1 MSRIAR
7 DYLAIQ
13 GSSTASEHVFSQ
25 GGLTVTL
32 LRNSLNPDAVEAL
45 QILKDS
51 YRSGDLAAG
60 IEALQWEVKSWVAE
74 TE

>member
-1 MSRIAR
+1 M
-7 DYLAIQ
+7 
-13 GSSTASEHVFSQ
+13 
-25 GGLTVTL
+25 TL
-32 LRNSLNPDAVEAL
+32 LHNSLNPDAVEAL

>member
-1 MSRIAR
+1 M
-7 DYLAIQ
+7 
-13 GSSTASEHVFSQ
+13 
-25 GGLTVTL
+25 TL
-32 LRNSLNPDAVEAL
+32 LCNSLNPDAVEAL

-60 IEALQWEVKSWVAE
+60 MALQWEVKSWAAE

>member
-1 MSRIAR
+1 MLRIAC

-13 GSSTASEHVFSQ
+13 GSSTASEHAFSQ
-25 GGLTVTL
+25 GELTVTL
-32 LRNSLNPDAVEAL
+32 LCNSLGPDAVEAL

-51 YRSGDLAAG
+51 YRSEDLAAG

-74 TE
+74 TK